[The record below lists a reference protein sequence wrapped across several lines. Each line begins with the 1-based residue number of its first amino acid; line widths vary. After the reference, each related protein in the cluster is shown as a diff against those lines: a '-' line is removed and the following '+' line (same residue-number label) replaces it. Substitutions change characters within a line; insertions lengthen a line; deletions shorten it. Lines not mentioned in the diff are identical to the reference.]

1 MFSRVSLFGLL
12 MACVPSAAAV
22 DCIPAAAIPRSC
34 TLLKDT
40 TAVFV
45 GSLTEDAPRYR
56 FHVDEKIKGV
66 TSDYFEI
73 EPYPISTYFEI
84 GKQYLVFVDVM
95 PLEDGEH
102 LFAQECGPTRELKYA
117 QAVLEQVRAEM
128 KGKRNAAVY
137 GMLLR
142 TLDLGAGVLDEDYV
156 RPLAGVVVTFQSGV
170 KSFEAKTD
178 EHGAYAFEALPK
190 GTYRVSAD
198 LPSTLEVA
206 QFGRKPS
213 VFELPDRFCYEN
225 DITAMPTGQ
234 ISGRVIGPDSAPLR
248 DTSVDL
254 YRADQYG
261 KEQAG
266 ASADQ
271 DESKP
276 FEFAHVPA
284 GDYLLVFNQRDQAGP
299 DAPFPRT
306 FYPNAL
312 DRGSAQIIHLEDGQ
326 QIMNA
331 DIHLRRV
338 AMPTRKVTVH
348 LLWDGGKPQ
357 DYYAPVVIV
366 EAGEG
371 VRPYP
376 YKISDGAY
384 SLSLLLNAKYTV
396 RAEAYCQM
404 GTAGKAESDTATV
417 DGGDAVLSDVTLTL
431 HAGEC
436 VRK

>member
-1 MFSRVSLFGLL
+1 M
-12 MACVPSAAAV
+12 
-22 DCIPAAAIPRSC
+22 
-34 TLLKDT
+34 
-40 TAVFV
+40 
-45 GSLTEDAPRYR
+45 
-56 FHVDEKIKGV
+56 
-66 TSDYFEI
+66 
-73 EPYPISTYFEI
+73 
-84 GKQYLVFVDVM
+84 
-95 PLEDGEH
+95 
-102 LFAQECGPTRELKYA
+102 
-117 QAVLEQVRAEM
+117 
-128 KGKRNAAVY
+128 
-137 GMLLR
+137 
-142 TLDLGAGVLDEDYV
+142 
-156 RPLAGVVVTFQSGV
+156 
-170 KSFEAKTD
+170 
-178 EHGAYAFEALPK
+178 
-190 GTYRVSAD
+190 
-198 LPSTLEVA
+198 A
-206 QFGRKPS
+206 QFGREPS

-284 GDYLLVFNQRDQAGP
+284 GDYLLVFNQRDQADP

-331 DIHLRRV
+331 DIHLRKV
-338 AMPTRKVTVH
+338 SMSTRKVTIH
-348 LLWDGGKPQ
+348 LLRDGGKPQ
-357 DYYAPVVIV
+357 DYYAPNVIV

-371 VRPYP
+371 VPPYP
-376 YKISDGAY
+376 YKISDGDY
-384 SLSLLLNAKYTV
+384 SLSLLPNTKYTV

-404 GTAGKAESDTATV
+404 GTTGKAESDTATV
-417 DGGDAVLSDVTLTL
+417 DGGDAVVSDVTLML
-431 HAGEC
+431 HASEC
-436 VRK
+436 VSK

>member
-1 MFSRVSLFGLL
+1 MFGRVILPGLL
-12 MACVPSAAAV
+12 MAGVLSASAADCVPAAG
-22 DCIPAAAIPRSC
+22 IPREC

-40 TAVFV
+40 RAVFV
-45 GSLTEDAPRYR
+45 GSLTEATPSYR

-66 TSDYFEI
+66 TSDYFDLEA
-73 EPYPISTYFEI
+73 YPFGNFER
-84 GKQYLVFVDVM
+84 GKQYLVFAEAV

-102 LFAQECGPTRELKYA
+102 FYEQECGLTRELKYA
-117 QAVLEQVRAEM
+117 QAVLEQVRAEK

-137 GMLLR
+137 GILLR
-142 TLDLGAGVLDEDYV
+142 TLDIGAGVLDEDYA
-156 RPLAGVVVTFQSGV
+156 RPLPGVVVRFQSGV
-170 KSFEAKTD
+170 KSFETKTD
-178 EHGAYAFEALPK
+178 KHGAYAFEALPK

-198 LPSTLEVA
+198 LPSTMNVTGFSNEA
-206 QFGRKPS
+206 S
-213 VFELPDRFCYEN
+213 VFELEDRSCYEN

-234 ISGRVIGPDSAPLR
+234 ISGRVIAPDGAPLR
-248 DTSVDL
+248 STSVEL

-261 KEQAG
+261 DEQAG
-266 ASADQ
+266 ASAYQ

-276 FEFAHVPA
+276 FEFAHLPP
-284 GDYLLVFNQRDQAGP
+284 GDYVLVFNQRDQADP

-348 LLWDGGKPQ
+348 LLWDGSKPL
-357 DYYAPVVIV
+357 DYYSPAVIV
-366 EAGEG
+366 EASEG
-371 VRPYP
+371 VPPYP
-376 YKISDGAY
+376 YKVSDGAY
-384 SLSLLLNAKYTV
+384 SLSLLLNTKYTV

-417 DGGDAVLSDVTLTL
+417 DGGDAVVSEVTLTL
-431 HAGEC
+431 HGAEC
-436 VRK
+436 VRN

>member
-1 MFSRVSLFGLL
+1 MFVRVFLPGLL
-12 MACVPSAAAV
+12 MAGVLSASAA
-22 DCIPAAAIPRSC
+22 DCVPAAAIPRSC

-40 TAVFV
+40 RAVFV
-45 GSLTEDAPRYR
+45 GSLTEEAPRYR
-56 FHVDEKIKGV
+56 FHVDEKLKGV
-66 TSDYFEI
+66 TSDYFDL
-73 EPYPISTYFEI
+73 EPYPSGHFEI
-84 GKQYLVFVDVM
+84 GKQYLVFADVVR
-95 PLEDGEH
+95 LEDGEH
-102 LFAQECGPTRELKYA
+102 FYAQECGLTSELTYA
-117 QAVLEQVRAEM
+117 QAVLQQARAEK

-142 TLDLGAGVLDEDYV
+142 KLDIGAGVLDEDYV

-206 QFGRKPS
+206 QFGREPS

-284 GDYLLVFNQRDQAGP
+284 GDYLLVFNQRDQADP

>member
-1 MFSRVSLFGLL
+1 MFGRVFLPGLL
-12 MACVPSAAAV
+12 MAGVLSASAADCVPAAG
-22 DCIPAAAIPRSC
+22 IPRSC

-66 TSDYFEI
+66 ASDFFDL
-73 EPYPISTYFEI
+73 EPYPSGHFEI
-84 GKQYLVFVDVM
+84 GKQYLVFADVVQ
-95 PLEDGEH
+95 LEDGEH
-102 LFAQECGPTRELKYA
+102 FYAQECGLTRELKYA
-117 QAVLEQVRAEM
+117 QAVLEQVRAE
-128 KGKRNAAVY
+128 KRGKRNAAVY

-142 TLDLGAGVLDEDYV
+142 TLDIAAGVLDEDYA
-156 RPLAGVVVTFQSGV
+156 RPLPGVVVRFQSGV
-170 KSFEAKTD
+170 KSFETKTD
-178 EHGAYAFEALPK
+178 KHGAYAFEALPK

-198 LPSTLEVA
+198 LPSTLEVTGFSNEA
-206 QFGRKPS
+206 S
-213 VFELPDRFCYEN
+213 VFELEDRSCYEN

-234 ISGRVIGPDSAPLR
+234 ISGRVIAPDGAPLR
-248 DTSVDL
+248 STSVEL

-261 KEQAG
+261 DEQAG
-266 ASADQ
+266 ASANQ

-276 FEFAHVPA
+276 FEFAHVPG
-284 GDYLLVFNQRDQAGP
+284 GDYVLVFNRRDQAEP

-331 DIHLRRV
+331 DIHLRKV
-338 AMPTRKVTVH
+338 SIPTRTVTIH
-348 LLWDGGKPQ
+348 MLWDGGKPQ
-357 DYYAPVVIV
+357 NYYAPIVIV

-371 VRPYP
+371 VPPYP
-376 YKISDGAY
+376 YKISDGTY

-404 GTAGKAESDTATV
+404 GTSGKAESDTSTV
-417 DGGDAVLSDVTLTL
+417 DGADAVVSEVTLTL
-431 HAGEC
+431 HGGEC
-436 VRK
+436 VRN

>member
-1 MFSRVSLFGLL
+1 MFSRVFLLGLF
-12 MACVPSAAAV
+12 MAGAQSAAK
-22 DCIPAAAIPRSC
+22 DCVPAAAIPRSC
-34 TLLKDT
+34 TLLKGT
-40 TAVFV
+40 RAVFV
-45 GSLTEDAPRYR
+45 GSLTEETPRYR

-66 TSDYFEI
+66 TGDYFDL
-73 EPYPISTYFEI
+73 EPYPISGHFEI
-84 GKQYLVFVDVM
+84 SRQYLVFVDVM

-102 LFAQECGPTRELKYA
+102 FFADECGPTRELKYA

-128 KGKRNAAVY
+128 KGARNAAVY

-142 TLDLGAGVLDEDYV
+142 TLDIGAGVLDEDYA
-156 RPLAGVVVTFQSGV
+156 RPLPGVVVRFQSGV

-198 LPSTLEVA
+198 LPATLEVA
-206 QFGRKPS
+206 QFGREPS

-284 GDYLLVFNQRDQAGP
+284 GDYLLVFNQSDQADP

-338 AMPTRKVTVH
+338 SIPTRKVTIH

-357 DYYAPVVIV
+357 DYYAPYVIV
-366 EAGEG
+366 QAGEG
-371 VRPYP
+371 SPPYP
-376 YKISDGAY
+376 YKISDGTY

-404 GTAGKAESDTATV
+404 GTSGKAESDTSTV
-417 DGGDAVLSDVTLTL
+417 DGADAVVSEVTLTL
-431 HAGEC
+431 HGGEC
-436 VRK
+436 VRN

>member
-1 MFSRVSLFGLL
+1 MFSRVFLLGLF
-12 MACVPSAAAV
+12 MAGAQSAAK
-22 DCIPAAAIPRSC
+22 DCVPAAAIPRSC
-34 TLLKDT
+34 TLLKGT
-40 TAVFV
+40 RAVFV
-45 GSLTEDAPRYR
+45 GSLTEETPRYR

-66 TSDYFEI
+66 TGDYFDL
-73 EPYPISTYFEI
+73 EPYPISGHFEI
-84 GKQYLVFVDVM
+84 SRQYLVFVDVM

-102 LFAQECGPTRELKYA
+102 FFADECGPTRELKYA

-128 KGKRNAAVY
+128 KGARNAAVY

-142 TLDLGAGVLDEDYV
+142 TLDIGAGVLDEDYA
-156 RPLAGVVVTFQSGV
+156 RPLPGVVVRFQSGV

-198 LPSTLEVA
+198 LPATLEVA
-206 QFGRKPS
+206 QFGREPS

-284 GDYLLVFNQRDQAGP
+284 GDYLLVFNQSDQADP

-306 FYPNAL
+306 LYPNAL

-338 AMPTRKVTVH
+338 SIPTRKVTIH

-357 DYYAPVVIV
+357 DYYAPYVIV
-366 EAGEG
+366 QAGEG
-371 VRPYP
+371 SPPYP
-376 YKISDGAY
+376 YKISDGTY

-404 GTAGKAESDTATV
+404 GTSGKAESDTSTV
-417 DGGDAVLSDVTLTL
+417 DGADAVVSEVTLTL
-431 HAGEC
+431 HGGEC
-436 VRK
+436 VRN

>member
-1 MFSRVSLFGLL
+1 MFSRVFLPGLL
-12 MACVPSAAAV
+12 MAGVLSASAA
-22 DCIPAAAIPRSC
+22 DCVPAAAIPRSC

-40 TAVFV
+40 SAVFV
-45 GSLTEDAPRYR
+45 GSLTEETPSYR
-56 FHVDEKIKGV
+56 FHVDEKLKGV
-66 TSDYFEI
+66 TSDYFDL
-73 EPYPISTYFEI
+73 EPYPSAHFEI
-84 GKQYLVFVDVM
+84 GKQYLVFADVVR
-95 PLEDGEH
+95 LEDGEH
-102 LFAQECGPTRELKYA
+102 FYAQECGLTSELTYA
-117 QAVLEQVRAEM
+117 QAVLEQVRAE
-128 KGKRNAAVY
+128 KNGKRNAAVY

-142 TLDLGAGVLDEDYV
+142 TLDIGGGVLDEDYV
-156 RPLAGVVVTFQSGV
+156 RPLPGVVVRFQSGA
-170 KSFEAKTD
+170 KSYEAKTD
-178 EHGAYAFEALPK
+178 KHGAYAFEEPPK

-206 QFGRKPS
+206 QFGRDPS

-225 DITAMPTGQ
+225 DITAMPTGR
-234 ISGRVIGPDSAPLR
+234 ISGRVIGPDGAPLR
-248 DTSVDL
+248 SIIVEL

-261 KEQAG
+261 EEQAG
-266 ASADQ
+266 ASAYQ

-276 FEFAHVPA
+276 FEFAHLPR
-284 GDYLLVFNQRDQAGP
+284 GDYVLVFNQRNQADP

-306 FYPNAL
+306 FYPNSS
-312 DRGSAQIIHLEDGQ
+312 DRASAQIIHLEDGQ

-331 DIHLRRV
+331 DIHLPKV
-338 AMPTRKVTVH
+338 SIPTRKVTIH

-357 DYYAPVVIV
+357 DYYSPEVIV

-384 SLSLLLNAKYTV
+384 SLSLFLNVRYTV
-396 RAEAYCQM
+396 RAQAYCQM
-404 GTAGKAESDTATV
+404 GTTGKAETDTATV
-417 DGGDAVLSDVTLTL
+417 DGGDAVVSDVTLTL

>member
-1 MFSRVSLFGLL
+1 MFGRVFLPGLL
-12 MACVPSAAAV
+12 MAGVLSASAADCVPAAG
-22 DCIPAAAIPRSC
+22 IPREC

-40 TAVFV
+40 RAVFV
-45 GSLTEDAPRYR
+45 GSLTEEAPRYR
-56 FHVDEKIKGV
+56 FHVDEKLKGV

-142 TLDLGAGVLDEDYV
+142 TLDLGAGVLDEDYA
-156 RPLAGVVVTFQSGV
+156 RPLPGVVVRFQSGV
-170 KSFEAKTD
+170 KSFETKTD
-178 EHGAYAFEALPK
+178 KHGAYAFEALPK

-198 LPSTLEVA
+198 LPSTLELTG
-206 QFGRKPS
+206 FSNETS
-213 VFELPDRFCYEN
+213 VFELEDRSCYEN

-234 ISGRVIGPDSAPLR
+234 ISGRVIAPDGAALR
-248 DTSVDL
+248 STSVEL

-261 KEQAG
+261 DEQAG
-266 ASADQ
+266 ASAYQ

-276 FEFAHVPA
+276 FEFVHLPP
-284 GDYLLVFNQRDQAGP
+284 GDYALVFNRRDQADA

-312 DRGSAQIIHLEDGQ
+312 DRGSAQVIHLEDGQ

-331 DIHLRRV
+331 DIHLRKV
-338 AMPTRKVTVH
+338 SMPTRKVTIH
-348 LLWDGGKPQ
+348 LRWDGGESQ
-357 DYYAPVVIV
+357 DYYAPAVIV
-366 EAGEG
+366 EASEG
-371 VRPYP
+371 VPPYP
-376 YKISDGAY
+376 YKISVGAY

-417 DGGDAVLSDVTLTL
+417 DGGDALVSDVTLTL

-436 VRK
+436 VRN

>member
-1 MFSRVSLFGLL
+1 MFGRVFLPGLL
-12 MACVPSAAAV
+12 MAGVLSASAADCVPAAG
-22 DCIPAAAIPRSC
+22 IPREC
-34 TLLKDT
+34 TLLKDIR
-40 TAVFV
+40 AVFV
-45 GSLTEDAPRYR
+45 GSLTEATPRYR
-56 FHVDEKIKGV
+56 FHVDEKLKGV

-102 LFAQECGPTRELKYA
+102 LFAQECRPTRELKYA

-142 TLDLGAGVLDEDYV
+142 TLDLGAGVLDEDYA
-156 RPLAGVVVTFQSGV
+156 RPLPGVVVRFQSGV
-170 KSFEAKTD
+170 KSFETKTD
-178 EHGAYAFEALPK
+178 KHGAYAFEALPK

-198 LPSTLEVA
+198 LPSTVELTGFSNET
-206 QFGRKPS
+206 S
-213 VFELPDRFCYEN
+213 VFELEDRSCYEN

-234 ISGRVIGPDSAPLR
+234 ISGRVIAPDGAALR
-248 DTSVDL
+248 STNVEL

-261 KEQAG
+261 DEQAG
-266 ASADQ
+266 ASAYQ

-276 FEFAHVPA
+276 FEFVHLPP
-284 GDYLLVFNQRDQAGP
+284 GDYVLVFNRRDQADA

-312 DRGSAQIIHLEDGQ
+312 DRGSAQVIHLEDGQ

-331 DIHLRRV
+331 DIHLRKV
-338 AMPTRKVTVH
+338 SMPTRKVAVH
-348 LLWDGGKPQ
+348 LRWDGGESQ
-357 DYYAPVVIV
+357 DYYAPAVIV
-366 EAGEG
+366 EASEG
-371 VRPYP
+371 VPPYP
-376 YKISDGAY
+376 YKISVGAY

-417 DGGDAVLSDVTLTL
+417 DGGDALVSDVTLTL

-436 VRK
+436 VRN